1 MTIRQNGPWKVTNTK
16 QVYENHWLSVRED
29 EVIHPDGKPGI
40 FGVATLI
47 PGVSILP
54 IDDDGNV
61 YLIEEYRYAVE
72 HLCTECASGAIE
84 KGQTP
89 LEAAKR
95 ELHEEAGFE
104 ADEWLDVGCIDPFTS
119 VTNAPHYLFIAK
131 KLHNV
136 GQQLE
141 SSEMIKVVKFTLDDA
156 YQMVL
161 DGHITFSPACILIL
175 RAKLL
180 TLGK

>member
-1 MTIRQNGPWKVTNTK
+1 MT
-16 QVYENHWLSVRED
+16 LRED
-29 EVIHPDGKPGI
+29 TVIHPDGKPGI
-40 FGVATLI
+40 FGITTLLS
-47 PGVSILP
+47 GASILP

-72 HLCTECASGAIE
+72 RLCTECASGAIE

-104 ADEWLDVGCIDPFTS
+104 ADEWLDLGYIDPFTS
-119 VTNAPHYLFIAK
+119 ITKAPHYLFIARR
-131 KLHNV
+131 LREV

-141 SSEMIKVVKFTLDDA
+141 SSETINVKKYTLDEA

-161 DGHITFSPACILIL
+161 DGRINFAPACILIL
-175 RAKLL
+175 RAKLME
-180 TLGK
+180 LGK

>member
-1 MTIRQNGPWKVTNTK
+1 MT
-16 QVYENHWLSVRED
+16 LRED
-29 EVIHPDGKPGI
+29 AVIHPDGKPGI
-40 FGVATLI
+40 FGVTTLLS
-47 PGVSILP
+47 GTSILP
-54 IDDDGNV
+54 VDDDGNV

-72 HLCTECASGAIE
+72 RLCIECASGAIE

-95 ELHEEAGFE
+95 ELHEEAGLE
-104 ADEWLDVGCIDPFTS
+104 ADEWLDLGYIDPFTS
-119 VTNAPHYLFIAK
+119 VTNAPHHLFIAR
-131 KLHNV
+131 KLHEV

-141 SSEMIKVVKFTLDDA
+141 SSETIEVKKYTLEEA

-161 DGHITFSPACILIL
+161 DGRINFSPACILIL

-180 TLGK
+180 VLGK